1 MVNAATVVV
10 AVLATGAPCGFMFS
24 RGHWG
29 SRAAMLPCR
38 ELVSQSEAERVV
50 QRSHDMV
57 ARLTA
62 ISDDVTVEP
71 ARANCPADDDT
82 SYSSVSATPRPTNT
96 AKS

>member
-1 MVNAATVVV
+1 M
-10 AVLATGAPCGFMFS
+10 P
-24 RGHWG
+24 
-29 SRAAMLPCR
+29 PCR

-50 QRSHDMV
+50 QRSHDTV